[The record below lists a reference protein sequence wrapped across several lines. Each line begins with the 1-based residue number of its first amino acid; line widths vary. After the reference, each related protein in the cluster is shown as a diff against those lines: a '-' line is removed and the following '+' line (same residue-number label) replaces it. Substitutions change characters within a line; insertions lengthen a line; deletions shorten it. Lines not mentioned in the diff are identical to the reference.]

1 VEGPRKRRKTE
12 AEIKAS
18 QADWN
23 AFDRDV
29 EAFSVQHVQNANKFA
44 FTFNEG
50 PLVKALRT
58 GGWLVSFGCI
68 IQFKH

>member
-1 VEGPRKRRKTE
+1 
-12 AEIKAS
+12 
-18 QADWN
+18 
-23 AFDRDV
+23 
-29 EAFSVQHVQNANKFA
+29 VQHVQNANKFA